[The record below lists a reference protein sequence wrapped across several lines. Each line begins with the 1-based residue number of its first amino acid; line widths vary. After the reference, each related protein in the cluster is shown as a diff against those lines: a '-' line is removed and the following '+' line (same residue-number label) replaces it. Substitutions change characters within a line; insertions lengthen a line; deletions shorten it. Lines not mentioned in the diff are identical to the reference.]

1 MKKKFWCHYIG
12 NDGNTP
18 KRRSIELTNLAD
30 LVPVIGDNEH
40 CDTPLWYETEDS
52 YGSKLYY
59 LYAQLSDNV
68 ATLLRKTINDNYVEM
83 MLATDEDIEKEHH
96 EWYEQKYS
104 DPNLHDYYKHPEED
118 KEYVEQRIKE
128 DKECRKR
135 YLSEIARLQDYTTY
149 LLTSAKWI
157 TKSELRAYEEAQS
170 PFLSTLQSMRKQF
183 EAQREEEN
191 RQRREEERKR
201 AEEEAKHKAEEER
214 KEQERLT
221 QEAEKFKN
229 GEHIS
234 GSDVVDLCRRY
245 GIKVHLR
252 TIHNLQQVVY
262 DIDYSGH
269 CRYYRTSSKRRPV
282 LDGCYKTAEELYEYL
297 KNHPTKTTEICE

>member
-40 CDTPLWYETEDS
+40 CATPLWYETDISCSIS
-52 YGSKLYY
+52 YYR
-59 LYAQLSDNV
+59 LYAQLSDSV
-68 ATLLRKTINDNYVEM
+68 AVDVRASLCDNQVEAIM
-83 MLATDEDIEKEHH
+83 VTDEDIE
-96 EWYEQKYS
+96 QKYN
-104 DPNLHDYYKHPEED
+104 DWKDRENAERMIKTA
-118 KEYVEQRIKE
+118 KERREY
-128 DKECRKR
+128 
-135 YLSEIARLQDYTTY
+135 YLSKLASGQDYTTY

-170 PFLSTLQSMRKQF
+170 PFLSTLQAMRKQF

-201 AEEEAKHKAEEER
+201 AEEEAKRKAEEER

-245 GIKVHLR
+245 GINVHLR
-252 TIHNLQQVVY
+252 TVHNLQQV
-262 DIDYSGH
+262 IDKIGPNGR
-269 CRYYRTSSKRRPV
+269 CTYYKCGKRTPV
-282 LDGCYKTAEELYEYL
+282 LDGCYKTAKELYEYL
-297 KNHPTKTTEICE
+297 KNHSTKTTDICE

>member
-30 LVPVIGDNEH
+30 LVPAIGDNEH
-40 CDTPLWYETEDS
+40 CATPLWYETDVS
-52 YGSKLYY
+52 CGVNYY
-59 LYAQLSDNV
+59 RLYAQLSDNV
-68 ATLLRKTINDNYVEM
+68 AVYVRTNLCDNHVKTMI
-83 MLATDEDIEKEHH
+83 ATDEEIEQSVHDWKDRENAERMIKKEKERR
-96 EWYEQKYS
+96 
-104 DPNLHDYYKHPEED
+104 DYF
-118 KEYVEQRIKE
+118 
-128 DKECRKR
+128 
-135 YLSEIARLQDYTTY
+135 LSQLASGQDYTTY

-170 PFLSTLQSMRKQF
+170 PFLSTLQAMRKQF
-183 EAQREEEN
+183 EAQREEED
-191 RQRREEERKR
+191 RQRREEARKR
-201 AEEEAKHKAEEER
+201 AEEEAKRKAEEER

-245 GIKVHLR
+245 GINVHLR
-252 TIHNLQQVVY
+252 TVHNLQQV
-262 DIDYSGH
+262 IDKIGPNGR
-269 CRYYRTSSKRRPV
+269 CTYYKPSKRWPV
-282 LDGCYKTAEELYEYL
+282 LDGCYKTAKELYEYL
-297 KNHPTKTTEICE
+297 KNHSTKTTEKCE

>member
-40 CDTPLWYETEDS
+40 CATSLWYETEDS
-52 YGSKLYY
+52 YGRNMYY

-68 ATLLRKTINDNYVEM
+68 ATFLRKTINDNYVEM
-83 MLATDEDIEKEHH
+83 MLATDEEIEHKHH

-104 DPNLHDYYKHPEED
+104 NPNLLDYCKHPEED

-128 DKECRKR
+128 DKEYRKR
-135 YLSEIARLQDYTTY
+135 CLSEIARLQDYTTY

-170 PFLSTLQSMRKQF
+170 PFISTLKAMRKQF

-201 AEEEAKHKAEEER
+201 AEEEAKRKAEEEC

-252 TIHNLQQVVY
+252 TVHNLQQVIY
-262 DIDYSGH
+262 DINHDGY
-269 CRYYRTSSKRRPV
+269 CRYYRTRSKRKPV

>member
-18 KRRSIELTNLAD
+18 KRRSIELTNLAV

-40 CDTPLWYETEDS
+40 CATPLWYETEVS
-52 YGSKLYY
+52 YGSNQYY

-83 MLATDEDIEKEHH
+83 MLATDEDIEKKHH
-96 EWYEQKYS
+96 EWYKQKYI
-104 DPNLHDYYKHPEED
+104 DHNFFDWFKHPDKD
-118 KEYVEQRIKE
+118 KEYVERRIKE

-135 YLSEIARLQDYTTY
+135 YLSEIASLQDYTTI

-170 PFLSTLQSMRKQF
+170 PFLSTLQAMRQQF
-183 EAQREEEN
+183 EAQREEEE
-191 RQRREEERKR
+191 RQRKEEARKR
-201 AEEEAKHKAEEER
+201 AEEEAKRKAEEER

-245 GIKVHLR
+245 GINVHLR
-252 TIHNLQQVVY
+252 TVHNLQQVT
-262 DIDYSGH
+262 DKIGPNGR
-269 CRYYRTSSKRRPV
+269 CTYYKCGKRTPV
-282 LDGCYKTAEELYEYL
+282 LDGCFKTAVELYNYL
-297 KNHPTKTTEICE
+297 QNHPANIL

>member
-40 CDTPLWYETEDS
+40 CATPLWYEREVDCGVNYYMLYVQLNDS
-52 YGSKLYY
+52 VAVYIRTSLC
-59 LYAQLSDNV
+59 DNQV
-68 ATLLRKTINDNYVEM
+68 QTM
-83 MLATDEDIEKEHH
+83 MATDEEIEQSVHDWKDRENAERMIKTKKERR
-96 EWYEQKYS
+96 
-104 DPNLHDYYKHPEED
+104 DYF
-118 KEYVEQRIKE
+118 
-128 DKECRKR
+128 
-135 YLSEIARLQDYTTY
+135 LSKLASGHDYTTY

-170 PFLSTLQSMRKQF
+170 PFLSTLQAMRKQF

-201 AEEEAKHKAEEER
+201 AEEEAKRKAEEER
-214 KEQERLT
+214 KERERLT

-245 GIKVHLR
+245 GINVHLR
-252 TIHNLQQVVY
+252 TVHNLQQV
-262 DIDYSGH
+262 IDKIGPNGR
-269 CRYYRTSSKRRPV
+269 CTYYKRSKRTPV

-297 KNHPTKTTEICE
+297 KNHPIKTTEICE

>member
-40 CDTPLWYETEDS
+40 CATPLWYETEDS
-52 YGSKLYY
+52 YGRNMYY

-68 ATLLRKTINDNYVEM
+68 ATFLRKTINDNYVEM
-83 MLATDEDIEKEHH
+83 MLAKDEDIEKEHH

-104 DPNLHDYYKHPEED
+104 DPNLLDYCKHPEED

-128 DKECRKR
+128 DKESRKR

-201 AEEEAKHKAEEER
+201 AEEEAKRKAEEER

-245 GIKVHLR
+245 GINIHLR
-252 TIHNLQQVVY
+252 TVHNLQQV
-262 DIDYSGH
+262 IDKIGPNGR
-269 CRYYRTSSKRRPV
+269 CTYYKCGKRTPV
-282 LDGCYKTAEELYEYL
+282 LDGCYKTARELYNYL
-297 KNHPTKTTEICE
+297 KNHPANQ

>member
-18 KRRSIELTNLAD
+18 RRRSIELTNLAD

-40 CDTPLWYETEDS
+40 CATPLWYETDDS
-52 YGSKLYY
+52 HGSNLYY

-68 ATLLRKTINDNYVEM
+68 ATLLRKTINDYYVEI
-83 MLATDEDIEKEHH
+83 MLATDEGIERKHH
-96 EWYEQKYS
+96 EWYKQKYS
-104 DPNLHDYYKHPEED
+104 DPNLLDYCNHPEED
-118 KEYVEQRIKE
+118 KEFVERRIKE
-128 DKECRKR
+128 DKEYRKR
-135 YLSEIARLQDYTTY
+135 CLSEIASLQDYTTI

-170 PFLSTLQSMRKQF
+170 PFLSTLQAMRQQF
-183 EAQREEEN
+183 EAQREEKN
-191 RQRREEERKR
+191 RQREEEARKR
-201 AEEEAKHKAEEER
+201 AEEEAKRKAEEER

-229 GEHIS
+229 GEHIY

-245 GIKVHLR
+245 GINIHLR
-252 TIHNLQQVVY
+252 TVHNLQQV
-262 DIDYSGH
+262 IDKIGPNGR
-269 CRYYRTSSKRRPV
+269 CTYYKPSKRWPV
-282 LDGCYKTAEELYEYL
+282 LDGCYKTARELYDYL
-297 KNHPTKTTEICE
+297 QNHPANQ

>member
-1 MKKKFWCHYIG
+1 M
-12 NDGNTP
+12 
-18 KRRSIELTNLAD
+18 
-30 LVPVIGDNEH
+30 
-40 CDTPLWYETEDS
+40 
-52 YGSKLYY
+52 
-59 LYAQLSDNV
+59 
-68 ATLLRKTINDNYVEM
+68 
-83 MLATDEDIEKEHH
+83 
-96 EWYEQKYS
+96 
-104 DPNLHDYYKHPEED
+104 
-118 KEYVEQRIKE
+118 
-128 DKECRKR
+128 
-135 YLSEIARLQDYTTY
+135 QDYTTY

-201 AEEEAKHKAEEER
+201 AEEEAKRKAEEER

-252 TIHNLQQVVY
+252 TVHNLQQVIY
-262 DIDYSGH
+262 DINHDGY
-269 CRYYRTSSKRRPV
+269 CRYYRTRSKRKPV

-297 KNHPTKTTEICE
+297 KNHSTETTEICE

>member
-40 CDTPLWYETEDS
+40 CATPLWYETDHS
-52 YGSKLYY
+52 HGSNLYY

-68 ATLLRKTINDNYVEM
+68 ATLLWKAINDYYVEM
-83 MLATDEDIEKEHH
+83 MLATDEDIEHRHH
-96 EWYEQKYS
+96 EWYEKKYS
-104 DPNLHDYYKHPEED
+104 DPNLLDYCNHPEED
-118 KEYVEQRIKE
+118 KEFVERRIKE
-128 DKECRKR
+128 DKEYRKCCR
-135 YLSEIARLQDYTTY
+135 SEIASLQDYTTI

-157 TKSELRAYEEAQS
+157 TKSELRAYEEAKS
-170 PFLSTLQSMRKQF
+170 PFLSTLQAMRQQF
-183 EAQREEEN
+183 EAQRDEEN
-191 RQRREEERKR
+191 RKREEEARKR
-201 AEEEAKHKAEEER
+201 AEEEAKRKAEEER
-214 KEQERLT
+214 EEQERLT

-245 GIKVHLR
+245 GINIHLR
-252 TIHNLQQVVY
+252 TVHNLQQV
-262 DIDYSGH
+262 IAKIGSDYQ
-269 CRYYRTSSKRRPV
+269 CTYYKCGKRTPV
-282 LDGCYKTAEELYEYL
+282 LDGCYKTARELYEYL
-297 KNHPTKTTEICE
+297 KNHPANQ

>member
-30 LVPVIGDNEH
+30 LVPVIGDNDH
-40 CDTPLWYETEDS
+40 CATPLWYETDDS
-52 YGSKLYY
+52 YDSNMYY

-68 ATLLRKTINDNYVEM
+68 ATLLRKAINDIYVEK
-83 MLATDEDIEKEHH
+83 MLATDEDIEQKHH
-96 EWYEQKYS
+96 EWYKRKYS
-104 DPNLHDYYKHPEED
+104 DPNIPDWCNHPDDD

-135 YLSEIARLQDYTTY
+135 YLSEIASLQDYTTY
-149 LLTSAKWI
+149 LLTSANWI

-170 PFLSTLQSMRKQF
+170 PFISTLQAMRKQF
-183 EAQREEEN
+183 EAQREEED
-191 RQRREEERKR
+191 RQRKEEARKL
-201 AEEEAKHKAEEER
+201 AEEEAKRKAEEER

-221 QEAEKFKN
+221 QEAEKFKD

-245 GIKVHLR
+245 GINVHLR
-252 TIHNLQQVVY
+252 TVHNLQQV
-262 DIDYSGH
+262 IDKIGPNGR
-269 CRYYRTSSKRRPV
+269 CTYYKCGKRTPV
-282 LDGCYKTAEELYEYL
+282 LDGCYKTAEELYNYL
-297 KNHPTKTTEICE
+297 QNHPANIL

>member
-40 CDTPLWYETEDS
+40 CDTPLWYERYVDC
-52 YGSKLYY
+52 GVDYY
-59 LYAQLSDNV
+59 RLYAQLSDSV
-68 ATLLRKTINDNYVEM
+68 AVYMRTILCDNQVEEM
-83 MLATDEDIEKEHH
+83 MATDEEIEQSVHDWKDREHA
-96 EWYEQKYS
+96 EC
-104 DPNLHDYYKHPEED
+104 L
-118 KEYVEQRIKE
+118 IKE
-128 DKECRKR
+128 KKERRKY
-135 YLSEIARLQDYTTY
+135 YLSKLASVQDYTTY

-183 EAQREEEN
+183 EAQLEEEN

-201 AEEEAKHKAEEER
+201 AEEEAKRKAEEER
-214 KEQERLT
+214 KEQKRLT

-229 GEHIS
+229 GEYIS

-245 GIKVHLR
+245 GINVHLR
-252 TIHNLQQVVY
+252 TVHNLQQVVC
-262 DIDYSGH
+262 DIDYSGN
-269 CRYYRTSSKRRPV
+269 CRYYRTKGKRGPV
-282 LDGCYKTAEELYEYL
+282 LDGCYKAVEELYEYL
-297 KNHPTKTTEICE
+297 KNHPTNISEK

>member
-40 CDTPLWYETEDS
+40 CSTPLWYETDVNCGVNYYRLYVQLNDS
-52 YGSKLYY
+52 VAV
-59 LYAQLSDNV
+59 YARTNLCDNH
-68 ATLLRKTINDNYVEM
+68 VETM
-83 MLATDEDIEKEHH
+83 MATDEEIEQGVHDWKDRENAERMIKEKKEHR
-96 EWYEQKYS
+96 
-104 DPNLHDYYKHPEED
+104 
-118 KEYVEQRIKE
+118 EYF
-128 DKECRKR
+128 
-135 YLSEIARLQDYTTY
+135 LSKLACGQDYTTY

-170 PFLSTLQSMRKQF
+170 PFISTLQVMRKQF
-183 EAQREEEN
+183 EAQREEED
-191 RQRREEERKR
+191 RQREEEERKR
-201 AEEEAKHKAEEER
+201 AEEEAKRKEEEER

-252 TIHNLQQVVY
+252 TVHNLQQVIY
-262 DIDYSGH
+262 DINHDGY
-269 CRYYRTSSKRRPV
+269 CRYYRTRSKRKPV
-282 LDGCYKTAEELYEYL
+282 LDGCYKTAEELYNYL
-297 KNHPTKTTEICE
+297 QNHPANQ